1 MGTVTTMKT
10 TTLIF
15 LLTALAFI
23 VPAPGHATGTVE
35 ANYRSTMEAYR
46 AKDWEKAHR
55 LAKVTLQQ
63 IKSRDWNDW
72 NYKGGRRTRMAYFTG
87 DLVYMATSE
96 KQIYKMNQIEIYD
109 PLRDMLIRV
118 FDYSP
123 WEIFGSTHTPNYT
136 ATYLS
141 LSEQI
146 GYKIV
151 WFEKGKPETER
162 TVLRGTIES
171 VESDMKTDSD
181 VFELYEKGPRGWG
194 LSILDLATGEF
205 KEVHRFEKI
214 NTTKNI
220 RQQVHLLKGEE
231 SWKFLDGDKLYGLK
245 VGTWE
250 KELLFTLPFDISEY
264 DVFSEKPSEKLIAVR
279 GDTLY
284 IVRKNEG
291 HGYDVQTVLLP
302 YPLDVKHW
310 TERIACDDSGDWFAQ
325 TDTDSLR
332 IFRIDNDTAELVRSS
347 SSCIGSTYFIF
358 PEQISTFWKGDTLVH
373 NGDEGLKL
381 FKGSRPVYDIDA
393 EDLRTHYIKELEY
406 FLVYR
411 APGEFLVLDLHN
423 LQTVWTETFTVT
435 HLQILTVLENEYV
448 LFNHIDGMSVLDIK
462 TGEELLQIPGV
473 AIRARDLNDDK
484 NKILVGGDDFVGVF
498 EIPSQQKLKGDLIA
512 VSGLCKWAA
521 QDTSGALEDVRTAL
535 SSSTRLSS
543 DLSENLYEMFND
555 LNLKKESLRLIGDMA
570 IRSDEETWNKK
581 LKSLGMEFL
590 VQPKISEFYAIF
602 KLKKGVVAFPA
613 FIFPFG
619 VAKGEDRKFY
629 WFEQPHYRTE
639 KRELP
644 LCGFSVTQKHLF
656 FFEYK
661 VDDSGKNLIWSPVLF
676 NESID
681 GKNLGPLITT
691 KIEQDPEKQVYLEYA
706 VDVPTNSYTK
716 DRAVTE
722 IRVRRGGVGAND
734 SEDFPLFTAGIDLT
748 GNGAN
753 WYDSTLVSP
762 FRIEK
767 RFYAHRQYG
776 SMVMMV
782 AEGSQADSIG
792 VEVGDI
798 VVSLGGYP
806 IGNVMH
812 VNYIKTFFPDRY
824 PLELTVIRNGE
835 KRNFTVLNG
844 RIGYESVPCF
854 ELVEINPQT
863 GEYIAEI
870 DLRPGYSVKGLNS
883 SGALLYSLKDTLMFF
898 DPLTRK
904 QKRTTIPGIA
914 ETRRHWPVPNLD
926 IQLMYNM
933 GTEEIIALDISKTA
947 DDANRVLWKT
957 TFDNTY
963 RLFGAPRYPYSDV
976 ERDLPILLQ
985 DGTLLIVDTATGTVV
1000 SRETLPFQDFG
1011 LVPQVWDGTLYG
1023 TAAGKIFGWKVAYYH
1038 PPFPWRYTGY
1048 GAAAFVPLLLVSLLI
1063 NRNRV
1068 EKLKKKQVVELK
1080 RAEIDA
1086 EVSAARKLQAGLIP
1100 TGTHTLG
1107 PFRLVGK
1114 FIPASE
1120 VAGDY
1125 FDFRLLDDG
1134 RLVVVMGDVSGHGLP
1149 AGILVSMAKASLM
1162 TLNRNG
1168 DTDLTYT
1175 LESLNEVVRNGSPE
1189 KSMFMT
1195 ICYMII
1201 DPEKKKISCSAN
1213 GHPFPLIAR
1222 KNGACKEIGVNGGY
1236 PLGVR
1241 DKQKFQIVETDFR
1254 PGDTILVY
1262 TDGLP
1267 EQISAAGEP
1276 WGYDNFI
1283 TAFCNNSAVVD
1294 LEAMVDGIFKT
1305 ALQFTGGAT
1314 AMEDDMALVAIR
1326 YNTE

>member
-1 MGTVTTMKT
+1 MKSTTVITFSLFL
-10 TTLIF
+10 TTLL
-15 LLTALAFI
+15 LLTTVYCL
-23 VPAPGHATGTVE
+23 ATGTIE

-63 IKSRDWNDW
+63 IESRDWDDW
-72 NYKGGRRTRMAYFTG
+72 NYKGGRKTRMAYFTG

-96 KQIYKMNQIEIYD
+96 EQFYKLNQIEIYD
-109 PLRDMLIRV
+109 PLHDVLVRV
-118 FDYSP
+118 NDYNP
-123 WEIFGSTHTPNYT
+123 WDIFWSTHTPNYT

-141 LSEQI
+141 LSGQI

-162 TVLRGTIES
+162 TLLRGKIES
-171 VESDMKTDSD
+171 VDSERKIDSD

-194 LSILDLATGEF
+194 LSILDLASGEL
-205 KEVHRFEKI
+205 KEVHYFEKI
-214 NTTKNI
+214 DITKNI
-220 RQQVHLLKGEE
+220 PRQIHLLKGEE
-231 SWKFLDGDKLYGLK
+231 FWKFLDGNKLYGLR

-250 KELLFTLPFDISEY
+250 KELLFTLPFDISEH
-264 DVFSEKPSEKLIAVR
+264 DVFSDKPSEKLIAVR
-279 GDTLY
+279 GDKLY
-284 IVRKNEG
+284 IVRNNEG
-291 HGYDVQTVLLP
+291 RGYDVQMVSLP
-302 YPLDVKHW
+302 YPLDVKHY
-310 TERIACDDSGDWFAQ
+310 TERIACDDSGSWFAQ

-332 IFRIDNDTAELVRSS
+332 IFRIDNDAAELVRSS
-347 SSCIGSTYFIF
+347 SSCIGSTYFIIS
-358 PEQISTFWKGDTLVH
+358 EQISTFWKGDTLVH
-373 NGDEGLKL
+373 SGDEGLKL

-393 EDLRTHYIKELEY
+393 EDLRTYYINELEY

-411 APGEFLVLDLHN
+411 APGEFLVLDMRN

-435 HLQILTVLENEYV
+435 HLQVLTVLEDKYV

-462 TGEELLQIPGV
+462 TGKELLQIPGV
-473 AIRARDLNDDK
+473 AIRAHDLNDEK
-484 NKILVGGDDFVGVF
+484 NKILLGGDDFVGVY

-512 VSGLCKWAA
+512 VSGLAKWSTR
-521 QDTSGALEDVRTAL
+521 DTSGALQDVRTAL

-543 DLSENLYEMFND
+543 GLSEDLYEMFND
-555 LNLKKESLRLIGDMA
+555 LNLKKESLRLLGDMA

-602 KLKKGVVAFPA
+602 KLERGIVAFPA
-613 FIFPFG
+613 FIFPFV
-619 VAKGEDRKFY
+619 VAKGENRTFY
-629 WFEQPHYRTE
+629 WFEHPQYRTE
-639 KRELP
+639 KRALP
-644 LCGFSVTQKHLF
+644 LCGFSVTQEHLF

-661 VDDSGKNLIWSPVLF
+661 ADDSGENLIWSPVLF
-676 NESID
+676 NESIE
-681 GKNLGPLITT
+681 GRNLGPLITT

-706 VDVPTNSYTK
+706 VDVPTNSYNK
-716 DRAVTE
+716 DWAVTE
-722 IRVRRGGVGAND
+722 IRVRKGGIGANN
-734 SEDFPLFTAGIDLT
+734 SENFPLFTAGIDLR

-762 FRIEK
+762 FRIGN

-776 SMVMMV
+776 SLVMVV
-782 AEGSQADSIG
+782 SEGSQADSIG
-792 VEVGDI
+792 VEAGDI
-798 VVSLGGYP
+798 VISFGGYP
-806 IGNVMH
+806 IDNVMK
-812 VNYIKTFFPDRY
+812 VNYIKTLFPDRY
-824 PLELTVIRNGE
+824 PLEFTVIRNGE

-844 RIGYESVPCF
+844 SIGYEPGMCF
-854 ELVEINPQT
+854 NLVEINPQT
-863 GEYIAEI
+863 GEHIAEI
-870 DLRPGYSVKGLNS
+870 DLPPGYTVKGLNS
-883 SGALLYSLKDTLMFF
+883 SGELLYSLKDTLLFF
-898 DPLTRK
+898 DPLTQK
-904 QKRTTIPGIA
+904 QKKTMIPGITN
-914 ETRRHWPVPNLD
+914 TRRHWPVPNLD
-926 IQLMYNM
+926 IQLMYNTS
-933 GTEEIIALDISKTA
+933 TEEIIALDISKTT
-947 DDANRVLWKT
+947 DDANRVLWKE
-957 TFDNTY
+957 TFDNVY

-976 ERDLPILLQ
+976 ERDFPVLLQ
-985 DGTLLIVDTATGTVV
+985 DGTLLIVDAATGTVA
-1000 SRETLPFQDFG
+1000 SRETLPFRDFG
-1011 LVPQVWDGTLYG
+1011 LVPQIWDGVLYG
-1023 TAAGKIFGWKVAYYH
+1023 TAAGKIFGWDIAYYN
-1038 PPFPWRYTGY
+1038 PPFPWKYMGF
-1048 GAAAFVPLLLVSLLI
+1048 GAAAFVPLLLVSILV

-1086 EVSAARKLQAGLIP
+1086 EVSAARRLQAGLIP

-1107 PFRLVGK
+1107 AFRLVGK

-1162 TLNRNG
+1162 TLNRNS
-1168 DTDLTYT
+1168 DTDLTQT
-1175 LESLNEVVRNGSPE
+1175 LDSLNEVVRNGSPG
-1189 KSMFMT
+1189 KTMFMT

-1222 KNGACKEIGVNGGY
+1222 KDSGCKEIGVNGGY

-1241 DKQKFQIVETDFR
+1241 DKQKFQIVETDFK

-1267 EQISAAGEP
+1267 EQINAEGEP
-1276 WGYDNFI
+1276 WGYDNFSK
-1283 TAFCNNSAVVD
+1283 TFCEIAAHRD
-1294 LEAMVDGIFKT
+1294 LEAMVDGIFKA